1 MERKAPRE
9 MIGLSLV
16 ELGAKYNLAVVD
28 SDLASSTTSI
38 EFQKAYP
45 DRFFEMGISECS
57 AVSFTTGLAA
67 EGFIPFYVN
76 FAILATGIAWNPL
89 RMACYANANIKVI
102 GTHIGM
108 DDGPDGASHHA
119 NEDTALTRVIP
130 NLTVLTPG
138 DAEEIKAA
146 IETAIL
152 IDGPVYIRVGREPA
166 PIRSKAQVPII
177 KDIGI
182 VEDHGD
188 EFCIFHDGSTMEQA
202 LNGYQ
207 MLYDEGYRGKLV
219 HVAQVKPINAEFV
232 REMAQSV
239 YAMVSIENHSVVGG
253 LGGCLAECI
262 ASLPRHAPLVRA
274 GVPDRFTES
283 GKSLEV
289 KANHGVSGHHV
300 FLAVK
305 EAMRLND

>member
-9 MIGLSLV
+9 MIGQALV

-57 AVSFTTGLAA
+57 GVSFTTGLAT

-89 RMACYANANIKVI
+89 RMACYAKANIKII

-119 NEDTALTRVIP
+119 NEDIALTRVIP

-146 IETAIL
+146 IETAIK

-166 PIRSKAQVPII
+166 PIRDKSQVAVVT
-177 KDIGI
+177 DIGI
-182 VEDHGD
+182 VEDSGD

-202 LNGYQ
+202 LQGYKK
-207 MLYDEGYRGKLV
+207 LLDEGYKGKLV
-219 HVAQVKPINAEFV
+219 HVAKVKPLNNEFV
-232 REMAQSV
+232 RSIAKSV
-239 YAMVSIENHSVVGG
+239 YAMVSIENHSVLGG
-253 LGGCLAECI
+253 LGGCLAESI
-262 ASLPRHAPLVRA
+262 ASLPRHAPLIRA

-289 KANHGVSGHHV
+289 KANHGVSAEHV
-300 FLAVK
+300 YQAVK
-305 EAMRLND
+305 EAISLNE